1 MPEHFSFR
9 VSLSEIGL
17 RLDIFL
23 SEKTDLSRS
32 QIKKLIENRKV
43 KVNKQF
49 KKPSYVIKENDLIEI
64 EIPPPEKDEIKP
76 QPIPLN
82 IIYQDNDILLINK
95 PSEMVVHP
103 GAGVKEGT
111 LVNALLFHFPE
122 IKGVGSE
129 KRPGIVHRLD
139 KDTSGLIVIA
149 KTKRAYLELQRQFK
163 ERTVDK
169 KYLVLVKGRMP
180 SVEGKIEIPIGRHI
194 RERKKISVRTTKPKE
209 AITYYKVIEEFKDF
223 SYLEVKPITGR
234 THQIRVHLSS
244 SGHPIAGD
252 KKYGGFNLKIKCPRL
267 FLHAYYLSF
276 MHPTLNKKLEFSL
289 PLPDDLNNYL
299 KKLRSISEN

>member
-1 MPEHFSFR
+1 MSEYLSFR
-9 VSLSEIGL
+9 ASLSEAGL

-32 QIKKLIENRKV
+32 QIKKLIENEKV
-43 KVNKQF
+43 KVNKKS
-49 KKPSYVIKENDLIEI
+49 KKPGYIIKENDLIEI
-64 EIPPPEKDEIKP
+64 EIPPPEENKIEP

-82 IIYQDNDILLINK
+82 IIYEDNEIILINK
-95 PSEMVVHP
+95 PAGMVVHP

-111 LVNALLFHFPE
+111 LVNALLFYFPE

-139 KDTSGLIVIA
+139 KETSGLMVIA
-149 KTKRAYLELQRQFK
+149 KNNKSYLELQRQFK
-163 ERTVDK
+163 ERIVEK
-169 KYLVLVKGRMP
+169 KYLTLVKGKMP
-180 SVEGKIEIPIGRHI
+180 SKEGKIEIPIGRHI
-194 RERKKISVRTTKPKE
+194 KERKKISVRTTKPKE

-244 SGHPIAGD
+244 SGHPVAGD
-252 KKYGGFNLKIKCPRL
+252 KKYGGYNLKIKYPRL
-267 FLHAYYLSF
+267 FLHAFYLSF
-276 MHPTLNKKLEFSL
+276 IHPTMNKRMEFSI
-289 PLPDDLNNYL
+289 PLPDDLNDYL
-299 KKLRSISEN
+299 KKLRSIRKD